1 MCINICMC
9 VLGSYVCE
17 TTFVDSYASVHVNM
31 RVYTVAMC
39 ACACVSVWHILHHV
53 YITHVYIV
61 AF

>member
-1 MCINICMC
+1 M
-9 VLGSYVCE
+9 YVKQ
-17 TTFVDSYASVHVNM
+17 FLWIVMHLYM

-53 YITHVYIV
+53 HITHVYIV